1 MTNVITA
8 AHDVASI
15 REIISPT
22 ANPSLID
29 ETRTD
34 VVGHQRA
41 DSLTKRLRVV
51 LLDLGLDGVVPNC
64 WVEASIDGLNF
75 SSLTLKQ
82 ADRLVRALEELAV
95 DHVVE
100 VPEPGPGQLS
110 LFEGGLQ

>member
-8 AHDVASI
+8 AHDVAPTG
-15 REIISPT
+15 EIISPT

-51 LLDLGLDGVVPNC
+51 LLDLGLDGMVPND
-64 WVEASIDGLNF
+64 WVEPSIDGLSF
-75 SSLTLKQ
+75 SFLTLRQ
-82 ADRLVRALEELAV
+82 ADRLVRVLEDLAI
-95 DHVVE
+95 DHGPE

-110 LFEGGLQ
+110 LFEDVQ